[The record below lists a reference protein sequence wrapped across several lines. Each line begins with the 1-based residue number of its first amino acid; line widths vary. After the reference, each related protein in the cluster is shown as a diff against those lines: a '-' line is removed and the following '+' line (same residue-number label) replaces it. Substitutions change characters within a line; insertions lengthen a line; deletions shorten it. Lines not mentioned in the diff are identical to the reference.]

1 MREHVTYVEANGLRH
16 AIRRFEVDGGAP
28 PNGKTA
34 LILHGFLDAGGT
46 FELVAE
52 PLARAGFEVVAP
64 DFRGFG
70 DSDRVGGGGYYHFT
84 DYVVD
89 LDGIVRTLEP
99 KWLGVVGHSMGGG
112 VATLFAG
119 TFPDRVQSLVVMEG
133 LGPMNEPASLA
144 VERMRKHVAD
154 RAKVRPPRPMASLD
168 EATDRLAAT
177 HPRIDRALLR
187 ARAERLTR
195 TEPGGGLVWAWD
207 PLHRTASAT
216 PFFAETYTSF
226 LRAITCETLFVSG
239 GPNGW
244 HPPDEEERLKSF
256 SRLERVDFPEAG
268 HMMHWT
274 APTEVARA
282 VAAHFSA
289 VRR

>member
-1 MREHVTYVEANGLRH
+1 MREHVTFVEANGLRL
-16 AIRRFEVDGGAP
+16 AIRRFDVEKAAP

-34 LILHGFLDAGGT
+34 LLLHGFLDSGAT

-52 PLARAGFEVVAP
+52 PLARMGFEVIAP

-70 DSDRVGGGGYYHFT
+70 ASDRVGAGGYYHFP

-89 LDGIVRTLEP
+89 LDGIIRALAP

-119 TFPDRVQSLVVMEG
+119 TFPDRVKALVVMEG
-133 LGPMNEPASLA
+133 LGPMNEPSSLA
-144 VERMRKHVAD
+144 VERMRKHFVD

-177 HPRIDRALLR
+177 HPRIGRALLR
-187 ARAERLTR
+187 TRAERLVR
-195 TEPGGGLVWAWD
+195 KDADGKLVWAWD
-207 PLHRTASAT
+207 PLHRTASMT
-216 PFFAETYTSF
+216 PFFADSYTSF
-226 LRAITCETLFVSG
+226 LRSITCETLFVSG
-239 GPNGW
+239 GPHGW
-244 HPPDEEERLKSF
+244 HPPDEEERLASF
-256 SRLERVDFPEAG
+256 ARLRRVDFPDAG

-274 APTEVARA
+274 APNEVAAA
-282 VAAHFSA
+282 VAEHFS
-289 VRR
+289 RDSG

>member
-1 MREHVTYVEANGLRH
+1 MREHVTFVEANGLRH
-16 AIRRFEVDGGAP
+16 ALRRFEVAGGAP
-28 PNGKTA
+28 SNGKTA
-34 LILHGFLDAGGT
+34 LLLHGFLDSGAT
-46 FELVAE
+46 FDLVAE
-52 PLARAGFEVVAP
+52 PLARMGFEVIAP

-70 DSDRVGGGGYYHFT
+70 ASDRVGAGGYYHFP

-89 LDGIVRTLEP
+89 LEGVIRALAP

-112 VATLFAG
+112 VATLFTG

-144 VERMRKHVAD
+144 VERMRKHFVD

-177 HPRIDRALLR
+177 HPRVDRALLR
-187 ARAERLTR
+187 TRAERLTR
-195 TEPGGGLVWAWD
+195 TDADGHLVWAWD
-207 PLHRTASAT
+207 PLHRTASMT
-216 PFFAETYTSF
+216 PFLADTYTSF

-239 GPNGW
+239 GPHGW
-244 HPPDEEERLKSF
+244 HPPDEDERLACF
-256 SRLERVDFPEAG
+256 ARLTRVDFPDAG

-274 APTEVARA
+274 KPSEVASAIAEHFNRA
-282 VAAHFSA
+282 SG
-289 VRR
+289 